1 MELKSIENQYHNLV
15 GLLKSERND
24 AGFWSGKL
32 SSSALGTAV
41 AIVALKT
48 NNNKQDNHLIVN
60 GLDWI
65 LNHQNTDGGFGD
77 TPESKSNVSTSLLC
91 YAAIRYCGTGE
102 ESSLKALLRIENYL
116 RQQNIDLSAGDISF
130 SILAFYGKDLT
141 FSVPILSMLVICG
154 VLDEESCTKIPQL
167 PFEFTLFPA
176 SWYSLFNMRVVS
188 YAIPALIAVGI
199 FIFRKRKHSNF
210 IMRWIRLRS
219 IQPALRKLEKIVP
232 ESGGFL
238 EAIPLTAF
246 VGMCLISSGFKDNKV
261 VIKGLSFLRNLQRS
275 DGSWPI
281 DTDLSTWV
289 TTLSVKALGSQL
301 ANEFSESETNMLA
314 THLRTIQYKEIHP
327 FNLARPGGWGWTNF
341 SGSVPDVDDTAGAIL
356 ALLELYRIGNQ
367 YEKAII
373 NGCRWL
379 ISIQNKD
386 GGFPTFCKG
395 WGRLPFDSSCADLTG
410 HALLALSKSL
420 DILENKIPGSLQNSI
435 LLCIARSF
443 GFLWRGQ
450 HENGC
455 WYPLWFGNQFTS
467 DQKNSVYGTA
477 KIAIYLNDCLL
488 CDSME
493 DNLKINIG
501 LMLFDAQDYLL
512 KQQNND
518 GSWGGEY
525 GVPGTIEESSLA
537 ISALVGK
544 DQEAILKGFEWIEN
558 EIKNNGVRSNPIGL
572 YFAMLWYDEKL
583 YPLIYYVEALRKY
596 LDSKNHFN
604 AQ

>member
-48 NNNKQDNHLIVN
+48 NNNVSDNHLIVN

-65 LNHQNTDGGFGD
+65 LNHQNRDGGFGD
-77 TPESKSNVSTSLLC
+77 TPGSKSNVSTSLLS
-91 YAAIRYCGTGE
+91 YAAISYCGTGDE
-102 ESSLKALLRIENYL
+102 PSRKALFSLENYL
-116 RQQNIDLSAGDISF
+116 RLQNIDLAAGDISS

-176 SWYSLFNMRVVS
+176 SWYSIFNMRVVS

-199 FIFRKRKHSNF
+199 FIFKKRKHSSF

-246 VGMCLISSGFKDNKV
+246 VGMCLISSGYKDQKV
-261 VIKGLSFLRNLQRS
+261 VIKGLLFLRNLQRP

-301 ANEFSESETNMLA
+301 PTEFSAVETDRIVN
-314 THLRTIQYKEIHP
+314 HLNR
-327 FNLARPGGWGWTNF
+327 
-341 SGSVPDVDDTAGAIL
+341 
-356 ALLELYRIGNQ
+356 
-367 YEKAII
+367 
-373 NGCRWL
+373 
-379 ISIQNKD
+379 
-386 GGFPTFCKG
+386 
-395 WGRLPFDSSCADLTG
+395 
-410 HALLALSKSL
+410 
-420 DILENKIPGSLQNSI
+420 
-435 LLCIARSF
+435 
-443 GFLWRGQ
+443 
-450 HENGC
+450 
-455 WYPLWFGNQFTS
+455 
-467 DQKNSVYGTA
+467 
-477 KIAIYLNDCLL
+477 
-488 CDSME
+488 
-493 DNLKINIG
+493 
-501 LMLFDAQDYLL
+501 
-512 KQQNND
+512 
-518 GSWGGEY
+518 
-525 GVPGTIEESSLA
+525 
-537 ISALVGK
+537 
-544 DQEAILKGFEWIEN
+544 
-558 EIKNNGVRSNPIGL
+558 
-572 YFAMLWYDEKL
+572 
-583 YPLIYYVEALRKY
+583 
-596 LDSKNHFN
+596 
-604 AQ
+604 